1 MTVGETLR
9 LWAILFAPA
18 VFFATMGRG
27 DPGRLSFW
35 IGSMLLLYS
44 IGVYTVVGI
53 ALLMFIT
60 MSGFHMIG
68 MILFEWLP

>member
-1 MTVGETLR
+1 
-9 LWAILFAPA
+9 
-18 VFFATMGRG
+18 
-27 DPGRLSFW
+27 
-35 IGSMLLLYS
+35 MLLLYS